1 MSVIETIRR
10 WRQSATPEP
19 EPTFNAV
26 DERARLAE
34 KVRLFREQFGD
45 QHGSQFAAD
54 GLTSEQAADTYRK
67 ILGDENA
74 ALVAEYEELRE
85 VLLSLDCG
93 ESENDPK
100 LNRVLRQLR
109 NGEHPKPPEKQ
120 EPDGETLFDRHGSF
134 VKIAGRKYVDEIQE
148 DE

>member
-1 MSVIETIRR
+1 MFCEK
-10 WRQSATPEP
+10 
-19 EPTFNAV
+19 FGNKYG
-26 DERARLAE
+26 AE
-34 KVRLFREQFGD
+34 
-45 QHGSQFAAD
+45 FAAD
-54 GLTSEQAADTYRK
+54 GLTFSEAADKYRK

-93 ESENDPK
+93 EAENDPK

-109 NGEHPKPPEKQ
+109 NANIQSRQKKQ
-120 EPDGETLFDRHGSF
+120 EPDNETLFDRHGSF

-148 DE
+148 NE